1 MTRLGMSLAMGL
13 AIGLA
18 MGTGATAAAAD
29 GTDDPLLRPI
39 APETASRWL
48 QHQPPARIFGNSYL
62 VGFEGLSVAL
72 IRTSEGLILIDG
84 AVPQAVPRIEA
95 NIRSLGFDLT
105 DIKFILSTEPHYDH
119 GGGLAALA
127 RDTGATV
134 LASAPA
140 AKVLRKG
147 RSGPDD
153 PQMAWLPSFPPVE
166 RVRAVRDG
174 ERVRLGDVTITAVA
188 TPGHT
193 PGSMSW
199 TWRSCEADGCAQMVF
214 ASSLTPLAAE
224 GYQFSA
230 PQNSAAT
237 AAFRR
242 TFEVLR
248 AIPCEILLTAHPDAS
263 GGNAKFAR
271 LQRQED
277 PNPFLDPRACEAY
290 ADRYEAA
297 LEERL
302 AREAAG
308 SADT

>member
-1 MTRLGMSLAMGL
+1 MTRRGMSLVMGL
-13 AIGLA
+13 LA
-18 MGTGATAAAAD
+18 SAAPAH
-29 GTDDPLLRPI
+29 GIDDPLLRPI
-39 APETASRWL
+39 APETASKWL
-48 QHQPPARIFGNSYL
+48 GPQPPTRIFGNSYL
-62 VGFEGLSVAL
+62 VGFEGLGVAL

-84 AVPQAVPRIEA
+84 AVPQAVPQIEA
-95 NIRSLGFDLT
+95 NIQSLGFDLT

-127 RDTGATV
+127 RDSGATV

-140 AKVLRKG
+140 AEVLRRG

-174 ERVRLGDVTITAVA
+174 ERVRLGDVTITAIG

-199 TWRSCEADGCAQMVF
+199 AWRSCEGDRCADILF

-224 GYQFSA
+224 GYRFSA
-230 PQNSAAT
+230 PEKSTAL

-242 TFEVLR
+242 TFRVLR
-248 AIPCEILLTAHPDAS
+248 SIPCDILLTAHPDAS
-263 GGNAKFAR
+263 GGNVKFAR
-271 LQRQED
+271 FQEQDD
-277 PNPFLDPRACEAY
+277 PNPFLDPQACRAY
-290 ADRYEAA
+290 ADKYEKA

-302 AREAAG
+302 AKESAG
-308 SADT
+308 SPDN